1 MKWANLFVAIL
12 LTYLLWGLFLN
23 RYSMDIIPGEL
34 AARDPVGFH
43 DYAGVIH
50 VHTKSSSGSG
60 EISEI
65 VAAAQ
70 TAGLD
75 FLFLTDLNQFE
86 PVNQNLA
93 GYHDNLLLFIDG
105 EFTYLNSH
113 LLNIG
118 VSAERDLSGPG
129 RAQVFFSDLLSQTQ
143 RPSDQGIFILAH
155 PLKPRYNWTGDY
167 PAGLDGLEIINL
179 KSLWQNAWLRSRV
192 SFFWSLFIFPFND
205 RLAMLRLFQDPREE
219 VKLWDDLSLKHPTSG
234 FAGADAEAKFRITD
248 SVSLNYPSYQTLFSI
263 VRNHVLLPTEMT
275 GDERADREKILGALR
290 RGQFYMSLD
299 TLADPK
305 GFLAIISGPQN
316 AQYLPGAE
324 FNWEKGLELKVLLP
338 QRPTVPFEV
347 EVYRDGEK
355 MLQSNS
361 LETKVPLYQ
370 PGVYR
375 IKVRVRPKLP
385 LPDGKQWIPW
395 IYTNPFYVRN

>member
-1 MKWANLFVAIL
+1 MKWTSLFVAAL
-12 LTYLLWGLFLN
+12 LTYLLWGLYLN
-23 RYSMDIIPGEL
+23 RYGMDIIPGEL
-34 AARDPVGFH
+34 AARDAPGFH

-50 VHTKSSSGSG
+50 VHSKESTGG
-60 EISEI
+60 GDVAEII
-65 VAAAQ
+65 AAGQA
-70 TAGLD
+70 AGLD
-75 FLFLTDLNQFE
+75 FLFLTDINPFDSKDGHM
-86 PVNQNLA
+86 A
-93 GYHDNLLLFIDG
+93 GYHDNLLVFIDG

-118 VSAERDLSGPG
+118 VSASRDLSGPG
-129 RAQVFFSDLLSQTQ
+129 RAQVFFTDLLSQTQ
-143 RPSDQGIFILAH
+143 RATDQGIFILAH

-167 PAGLDGLEIINL
+167 PAGLDGIEIINL
-179 KSLWQNAWLRSRV
+179 KSLWQNAWLRSRA

-219 VKLWDDLSLKHPTSG
+219 VRLWDELSRRRPTSG
-234 FAGADAEAKFRITD
+234 FAGADAEAKFRISD
-248 SVSLNYPSYQTLFSI
+248 SLSLNYPSYQTLFSI

-305 GFLAIISGPQN
+305 GFLAVMYGPQS

-324 FNWEKGLELKVLLP
+324 FNWVEGLELKVLLP
-338 QRPTVPFEV
+338 QRPNVPFEV
-347 EVYRDGEK
+347 EVYRDGERI
-355 MLQSNS
+355 LQSNS
-361 LETKVPLYQ
+361 QETRVPVHQ
-370 PGVYR
+370 PGVFR
-375 IKVRVRPKLP
+375 IKVRVRPTLP

-395 IYTNPFYVRN
+395 IYTNPFYVRG